1 MAKEQVAKLYRAVQA
16 NPELKEKLNAAPNL
30 EQFVL
35 MAQQA
40 GYDFTVEEW
49 KEMTNF
55 SVEELEGKLSEI
67 PGL

>member
-16 NPELKEKLNAAPNL
+16 DPELKEKLNAAPDL
-30 EQFVL
+30 ERFVA

-55 SVEELEGKLSEI
+55 SVEELEGELSEI